1 MPEIEFNLIEEK
13 WVRVLMPDCSVQE
26 VSLTEALLRAHEFRD
41 LAGELPTQ
49 DAAVLRLLL
58 AVLQAVFYR
67 VDETGAPAALT
78 NSREALQRW
87 KQLWTLRRF
96 PEAPIQKYLA
106 DWKERFWLFH
116 HERPF
121 YQVPEAEI
129 GTKYGAS
136 KLNGEISQ
144 SNDKLRLFCSYS
156 GYEKDTMSYTQ
167 AARWLIYINGFD
179 DTSLKK
185 KGKGLPS
192 ISTGWLG
199 KLGLIFAQGNNL
211 FETLMLN
218 LTLLKDGAALW
229 GAPMPCWE
237 LEQPRSAQRCEIA
250 PPDNAA
256 ALLTLQSRRL
266 LLKRENER
274 VTGFTLLGGD
284 FFQEE
289 NAFSDQMTLW
299 KAASVKKN
307 APITYQPLHHD
318 PAKQLWR
325 QFPAIAADTEHSH
338 SPGIVRWIST
348 LQGRELLPRKRIV
361 QFRIVSAEY
370 GKSNS
375 SITDTFQDSISFH
388 ALLLDELGVRWK
400 KHIRD
405 EIENCQKACSVL
417 EKLAEELIIAAG
429 YKDGTSKKV
438 NNKSNNTG
446 NKRTRRVKEHFYFQ
460 IDRPF
465 RDWLYAID
473 PEWDEDEADRSLL
486 AWREK
491 ARQTA
496 LVLGQQMVEQA
507 GPIAFVGRTIKKEG
521 TRKSAKAEQTYYC
534 SAPKAHMWFQNEI
547 RKIYPKGGEQ

>member
-1 MPEIEFNLIEEK
+1 MPEIEFNLTEEK

-87 KQLWTLRRF
+87 KQLWTQRRF
-96 PEAPIQKYLA
+96 PETPIQKYLD

-116 HERPF
+116 PERPF
-121 YQVPEAEI
+121 YQVLEAKI
-129 GTKYGAS
+129 GTEYGAS
-136 KLNGEISQ
+136 KLNGELSES
-144 SNDKLRLFCSYS
+144 SNKRRLFRPYA
-156 GYEKDTMSYTQ
+156 GYEQSTMSYAQ
-167 AARWLIYINGFD
+167 AARWLLYVNGFD
-179 DTSLKK
+179 DTSAKP
-185 KGKGLPS
+185 KGKNLPS
-192 ISTGWLG
+192 VGAGWLG
-199 KLGLIFAQGNNL
+199 KLGLIFAQGNDL

-218 LTLLKDGAALW
+218 LTLLKDGAELW
-229 GAPMPCWE
+229 GAPTPCWE
-237 LEQPRSAQRCEIA
+237 LELPRTAERCEIA

-284 FFQEE
+284 FFQKE
-289 NAFSDQMTLW
+289 NAFSEQMTLW
-299 KAASVKKN
+299 KAAPAKKN
-307 APITYQPLHHD
+307 APITYQPLRHD

-325 QFPAIAADTEHSH
+325 QFPAIAADTEHGH
-338 SPGIVRWIST
+338 SPGIVRWIT
-348 LQGRELLPRKRIV
+348 ELQKNGALPRNRIA
-361 QFRIVSAEY
+361 QFRVVSAVY
-370 GKSNS
+370 GDQNYF
-375 SITDTFQDSISFH
+375 IVDTFQDSISFH

-405 EIENCQKACSVL
+405 EIENCQKACGA
-417 EKLAEELIIAAG
+417 LASLAKNLATAAAG
-429 YKDGTSKKV
+429 AGDGDAD
-438 NNKSNNTG
+438 
-446 NKRTRRVKEHFYFQ
+446 RVKEQFYFQ

-491 ARQTA
+491 ARRTA
-496 LVLGQQMVEQA
+496 LALGRQMVEQA
-507 GPIAFVGRTIKKEG
+507 GPAAFVGRALKKDG
-521 TRKSAKAEQTYYC
+521 NKKGAKAEQTYYY